1 MRRYGMKKFWFLS
14 LAVILAT
21 CLSAPKASLALDPF
35 ADDFERADSA
45 DVGNGW
51 EEGEDEGISISIAGG
66 EVLIAGTQDVD
77 WERNGIAR
85 DVNDISSLSFDFLAN
100 DNFNAHMRIDDTNA
114 GGYID
119 VYCWPGG
126 PFSFANSVDGGWPGW
141 VEIEG
146 SQSVADQYNTL
157 GVEKIGANGYQ
168 IMHNGAAIGDVLEN
182 GGIVSINRILL
193 SPDSAIDTVGSIHF
207 DNVVID
213 GGSPPSAV
221 KPSAKLG
228 VTWGEIKSLF

>member
-1 MRRYGMKKFWFLS
+1 MRKGWFLGLIILFVACS
-14 LAVILAT
+14 LI
-21 CLSAPKASLALDPF
+21 SRASFALEPF
-35 ADDFERADSA
+35 SDDFSRADSA

-51 EEGEDEGISISIAGG
+51 EEGEDDGISISIVNN
-66 EVLIAGTQDVD
+66 EVLIQGTQDSD

-126 PFSFANSVDGGWPGW
+126 PFSHANSVDGGWPGW
-141 VEIEG
+141 VQIEG

-157 GVEKIGANGYQ
+157 GVEKVGANLYQ
-168 IMHNGAAIGDVLEN
+168 IMHNGVAIGAPLEN
-182 GGIVSINRILL
+182 AGIVAINRIQLA
-193 SPDSAIDTVGSIHF
+193 PDSAVDTVGSLHL

-213 GGSPPSAV
+213 GGGASAV
-221 KPSAKLG
+221 KPSGKLS
-228 VTWGEIKSLF
+228 TAWGKLKSSF